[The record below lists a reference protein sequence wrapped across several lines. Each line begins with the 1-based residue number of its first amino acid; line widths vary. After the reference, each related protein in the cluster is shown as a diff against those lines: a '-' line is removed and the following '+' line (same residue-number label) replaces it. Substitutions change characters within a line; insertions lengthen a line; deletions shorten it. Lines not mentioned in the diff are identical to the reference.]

1 MTSGG
6 MTGSS
11 SQDHRPLIASQILVK
26 TRVAVSPPL
35 AADPVGRE
43 RHVRRVDLVA
53 GQLERHVGLDGGG
66 QVARAAVEVGP
77 GAVFALL

>member
-26 TRVAVSPPL
+26 TRVAVRPPL
-35 AADPVGRE
+35 AVIQSAAAL
-43 RHVRRVDLVA
+43 HVRRVDRVA
-53 GQLERHVGLDGGG
+53 RQLERHVGLDRGG

-77 GAVFALL
+77 GAVLALL